1 MARDS
6 DSTSAT
12 AEGIASGADALSAA
26 EHLENELKQRGL
38 DQLQLAELTGVSRQT
53 INAIVRGRQ
62 PISRAMSAKLGKL
75 FGQPTDFWLRE
86 QFRRASQ
93 RISDATP
100 LPDPVPD
107 EPASAADVARDAA
120 GRTRILTDHEIHSA
134 VRDGTISIDPYIEAN
149 INAASL
155 DLSLGRVDAL
165 GRQSEARA
173 GAAIEIAPLECAHA
187 WTAETV
193 RLPANMMARVGPMAR
208 LSHLG
213 LFLGHGLQV
222 DPGFEGELA
231 FALFNASPNPISLR
245 LGDPVLSLELVVLG
259 GPSKRPIDAALATR
273 DFADRAASQFSD
285 AGPAERVRQHLTAHL
300 ETTGLEGSQTHVSR
314 ICGTDIETESED
326 RVASQEACIET
337 CLRIIRD
344 EADTEMRKRC
354 KSGRWQQLEQLL
366 GEMKLG
372 PEDFE
377 ILLREATIV
386 DQDNGSATIARPDR
400 QKLTIP
406 YPGPAISVRVRQLS
420 GPMHLDASAFVI
432 IQYLMSGGR
441 GMSLFPEVG

>member
-1 MARDS
+1 MTGANAGA
-6 DSTSAT
+6 SA
-12 AEGIASGADALSAA
+12 ASDALSAA
-26 EHLENELKQRGL
+26 EYLEDQLKQRGL

-75 FGQPTDFWLRE
+75 FGQPSDFWLRE

-93 RISDATP
+93 KISDNTDITGAVATQP
-100 LPDPVPD
+100 SA
-107 EPASAADVARDAA
+107 PAQPGVASRS
-120 GRTRILTDHEIHSA
+120 TILTDHEIHQA
-134 VRDGTISIDPYIEAN
+134 VADGTISIAPLVDAN

-155 DLSLGRVDAL
+155 DLCLGRVDAL
-165 GRQSEARA
+165 GRQSEALA
-173 GAAIEIAPLECAHA
+173 GAVIEIAPLECAHA
-187 WTAETV
+187 WTRETV

-245 LGDPVLSLELVVLG
+245 IGDPVLSLELVELAA
-259 GPSKRPIDAALATR
+259 PSKRPIDPLRATG
-273 DFADRAASQFSD
+273 DFADRAASQFSGASPGD
-285 AGPAERVRQHLTAHL
+285 RVKQHLRSFL
-300 ETTGLEGSQTHVSR
+300 ETTGLEASGTHVSR
-314 ICGTDIETESED
+314 IRGAGIEVESED
-326 RVASQEACIET
+326 RKAAQSACIET

-344 EADTEMRKRC
+344 EAESEIRRRE
-354 KSGRWQQLEQLL
+354 KSGRWDQLEKLL

-372 PEDFE
+372 AADFD
-377 ILLREATIV
+377 ILLREATII

-406 YPGPAISVRVRQLS
+406 YPGPAISVRVRQLT

-432 IQYLMSGGR
+432 VQYLLSGGG

>member
-1 MARDS
+1 MTGTNAAA
-6 DSTSAT
+6 SA
-12 AEGIASGADALSAA
+12 ASDALSAA
-26 EHLENELKQRGL
+26 EYLEDQLKQRGL

-75 FGQPTDFWLRE
+75 FGQPPDFWLRE
-86 QFRRASQ
+86 QFRRAS
-93 RISDATP
+93 RKISDSTEISGAPAAQPTGQIQTG
-100 LPDPVPD
+100 
-107 EPASAADVARDAA
+107 PASRS
-120 GRTRILTDHEIHSA
+120 TILTDHEIHQA
-134 VRDGTISIDPYIEAN
+134 IADGIISIDPLVDAN

-155 DLSLGRVDAL
+155 DLCLGRVDAL
-165 GRQSEARA
+165 GRQSEAHA
-173 GAAIEIAPLECAHA
+173 GAVIEIAPLECAHA
-187 WTAETV
+187 WSRETV

-245 LGDPVLSLELVVLG
+245 IGDPVLSLELVELAA
-259 GPSKRPIDAALATR
+259 PSQRPIDTVEATG
-273 DFADRAASQFSD
+273 DFADRAASQFSGSSPGD
-285 AGPAERVRQHLTAHL
+285 RVKQHLRNFL
-300 ETTGLEGSQTHVSR
+300 ETTGLEASGTHVSR
-314 ICGTDIETESED
+314 IRGTGIEVESED
-326 RVASQEACIET
+326 RKAAQNACIET
-337 CLRIIRD
+337 CLRVIRD
-344 EADTEMRKRC
+344 EAESELRRRE
-354 KSGRWQQLEQLL
+354 KSGRWDQLEQLL

-372 PEDFE
+372 ADDFD
-377 ILLREATIV
+377 ILLREATII

-432 IQYLMSGGR
+432 VQYLLSGGS